1 MKKLIS
7 TTLFTI
13 LFSAI
18 AFSQNITE
26 FENVTNL
33 ITEDFTNAETAFPI
47 LTSVD
52 NYFIID
58 NGDYLLSRNNTESE
72 YAIIVSATQQ
82 VSDFVLKTAIKL
94 GPSSNKKASCGIIIK
109 SQTTG
114 SGALIFEINRKG
126 EYRIKEL
133 LVTNTYKYLSGKT
146 SNDGWV
152 RNKIIK
158 KQDEFNSI
166 KILNKENI
174 LVKSKAEKIKRLKK
188 IYIPISFW
196 IENKYKKKGET
207 LILGFSG
214 GQGSGKTT
222 VTGIL
227 KIILKK
233 FFKRRIHV
241 SSIDDFYKTLED
253 RNKISN
259 KIHPLLKTRGVPG
272 THDINLVKNFFNIIR
287 KKKFKKIKLP
297 KFEKAMD
304 NRLEKKYWFNI
315 KQKPE
320 IVILEGWCV
329 GAKPQSNSLI
339 KRPINILEKYEDKDL
354 KWRKYANK
362 KLKQEYNKEVQSTP
376 GRALNQELFKYLCP
390 FNVWANSR
398 LYGQIFSQISG
409 QVNTQ
414 NREIKTLEMRLTAA

>member
-1 MKKLIS
+1 MRS
-7 TTLFTI
+7 VNECFD
-13 LFSAI
+13 
-18 AFSQNITE
+18 
-26 FENVTNL
+26 NVK
-33 ITEDFTNAETAFPI
+33 ED
-47 LTSVD
+47 
-52 NYFIID
+52 YFK
-58 NGDYLLSRNNTESE
+58 
-72 YAIIVSATQQ
+72 
-82 VSDFVLKTAIKL
+82 F
-94 GPSSNKKASCGIIIK
+94 
-109 SQTTG
+109 
-114 SGALIFEINRKG
+114 
-126 EYRIKEL
+126 
-133 LVTNTYKYLSGKT
+133 
-146 SNDGWV
+146 
-152 RNKIIK
+152 
-158 KQDEFNSI
+158 
-166 KILNKENI
+166 LNKEKI
-174 LVKSKAEKIKRLKK
+174 LGKSKAEKIKNLKK

-241 SSIDDFYKTLED
+241 SSIDNFYKTLED

-287 KKKFKKIKLP
+287 KKKFKKIKIP

-329 GAKPQSNSLI
+329 GARPQSNSLI
-339 KRPINILEKYEDKDL
+339 KRPINILEKYEDKDS
-354 KWRKYANK
+354 KWRKYVNEKLKKEYKKLFLMIDYLIFMKIPNFKVVFKWRLLQEK
-362 KLKQEYNKEVQSTP
+362 KLKKKSHSNKKIMSYN
-376 GRALNQELFKYLCP
+376 
-390 FNVWANSR
+390 
-398 LYGQIFSQISG
+398 
-409 QVNTQ
+409 
-414 NREIKTLEMRLTAA
+414 EIKRFIMFYQRITLQMIKDLSKSASIIMLLKKNHEIRKLLFRF